1 MAATL
6 LNPDLRAVQPDPI
19 LTNVVQDNSANGD
32 WFAPVICSVRQVAKD
47 YIRWG
52 KQDSQSLLSN
62 FFETLRTPGSRYN
75 LLPRPVLAWLTSVVQ
90 EDAVR
95 VEYTEEDVRNSISPL
110 EPAMNAAMKVLN
122 VLQFATELRVQT
134 LVHAAA
140 NTDGADSAWSGAA
153 GSIQSDIGA
162 AKTAVRVACGMP
174 ANGICISPSKIEGML
189 ASTEIKNLRVFTD
202 ATLLQNSGFPPT
214 LFGLRLFAPGA
225 RIDSVPTGT
234 FTPVFVWDTNLEA
247 YVFYSPT
254 LDGGYWSGDGQA
266 FGMQF
271 ENQINGSAYEVRAR
285 LDPNYEENLTHIVY
299 GNVRRSAPEVFNA
312 STIFRITSI

>member
-6 LNPDLRAVQPDPI
+6 NNPDLRAVQPDPI

-32 WFAPVICSVRQVAKD
+32 WFAPVIVSVRQVAKD
-47 YIRWG
+47 FIRWG

-75 LLPRPVLAWLTSVVQ
+75 LLPRPVLAWLTSIVQ

-110 EPAMNAAMKVLN
+110 DPAMNSAMKVLN
-122 VLQFATELRVQT
+122 VLQFATELRAQA
-134 LVHAAA
+134 LMHAAA
-140 NTDGADSAWSGAA
+140 NNDGADSAWSGAA
-153 GSIQSDIGA
+153 GSIQSDIEA
-162 AKTAVRVACGMP
+162 AKLAVLKASGFP
-174 ANGICISPSKIEGML
+174 ANGIFIPPSKVPGMM

-202 ATLLQNSGFPPT
+202 PNLLQTSGLPKT
-214 LFGLRLFAPGA
+214 LFGLRPFSPGT
-225 RIDSVPTGT
+225 RNDSTPTGT
-234 FTPVFVWDTNLEA
+234 FTPAFVWDTNPEA
-247 YVFYSPT
+247 FVFYSPT

-271 ENQINGSAYEVRAR
+271 ENQINGSAFEVRSR
-285 LDPNYEENLTHIVY
+285 LDPNYEENGIHIVY
-299 GNVRRSAPEVFNA
+299 GNVRRSAPEVLND
-312 STIFRITSI
+312 STGFRVTGI